1 MRLEAVRKWR
11 MNRREKGFVDSMEG
25 EREGNGSIVP
35 LTGQVE
41 WWGLVAGGSL
51 EKSGDGDEG

>member
-1 MRLEAVRKWR
+1 